1 MSRYRPFLWLLL
13 FFRYH
18 GSKDM
23 LSMRIHVAEKIIL
36 DKILERKR
44 KDEYRPKQLDL
55 KVMLKE
61 ILSWAN
67 TFVPSESGSILLDDP
82 VLNQNREKS
91 GVLYFVACFGK
102 GSASIIETTL
112 PVNLGI
118 AGQTYSTGK
127 PYISQKVLEDKL
139 FYSDIDKKT
148 NFQTRSIICAPI
160 KIKNSTIGVIEL
172 INRLNGI
179 DYDNNDL
186 TLLKIFAEYTST
198 LVQNSL
204 DAKRFGELSIRD
216 NLTGLFND
224 RYFYARLSKDL
235 SNALR
240 RGSDLSLLF
249 LDLDKFK
256 EVNDAYGHLAG
267 SSVITEVG
275 GIINSKLKIKEATA
289 ARYGGDEYVVIL
301 PDTSI
306 EEAAAY
312 GELVRKSIEE
322 FVYLKHKYPG
332 GERALKLKGL
342 VTASIGIASLRAS
355 LESHSPTKDI
365 RENLIKQADSAMYS
379 SKQSGKNMVTLS
391 RVARARHKP

>member
-1 MSRYRPFLWLLL
+1 MPF
-13 FFRYH
+13 
-18 GSKDM
+18 
-23 LSMRIHVAEKIIL
+23 MRINVAQKLIL

-44 KDEYRPKQLDL
+44 KDEYRPEQLDL

-102 GSASIIETTL
+102 GSGSLIETTL
-112 PVNLGI
+112 PIKLGI
-118 AGQTYSTGK
+118 AGRTYSTGR
-127 PYISQKVLEDKL
+127 PHISKKVVEDEL

-148 NFQTRSIICAPI
+148 NFQTKSIICAPV

-179 DYDNNDL
+179 DYDHNDL

-224 RYFYARLSKDL
+224 RYFYDRLTKDL
-235 SNALR
+235 SRALR
-240 RGSDLSLLF
+240 RKSDLSLLF

-256 EVNDAYGHLAG
+256 EVNDTYGHLAG
-267 SSVITEVG
+267 SSVLTEVG
-275 GIINSKLKIKEATA
+275 GIIYSKLNIKNASA

-306 EEAAAY
+306 EEAACY
-312 GELVRKSIEE
+312 GESVRKSIEE
-322 FVYLKHKYPG
+322 FVFLKRRYPG
-332 GERALKLKGL
+332 GDKALKIKGL

-355 LESHSPTKDI
+355 IGAGSTVKEI
-365 RENLIKQADSAMYS
+365 REKIIKQADSAMYV
-379 SKQSGKNMVTLS
+379 SKQSGKNKVSLS
-391 RVARARHKP
+391 MAGASPCAQ

>member
-1 MSRYRPFLWLLL
+1 
-13 FFRYH
+13 
-18 GSKDM
+18 
-23 LSMRIHVAEKIIL
+23 MRINVAQKHIL

-44 KDEYRPKQLDL
+44 KDEYRPEQLDL

-102 GSASIIETTL
+102 GSGSLIETTL
-112 PVNLGI
+112 PTKLGI
-118 AGQTYSTGK
+118 AGQTYSTGR
-127 PYISQKVLEDKL
+127 PYISKKVVEDKL

-148 NFQTRSIICAPI
+148 NFKTKSIICAPI
-160 KIKNSTIGVIEL
+160 RIKNSTIGVIEL

-179 DYDNNDL
+179 DYDHNDL

-224 RYFYARLSKDL
+224 RYFYDRLTKDL
-235 SNALR
+235 SRAV
-240 RGSDLSLLF
+240 RGKSDLSLLF

-256 EVNDAYGHLAG
+256 EVNDTYGHLAG
-267 SSVITEVG
+267 SSVLTEVG
-275 GIINSKLKIKEATA
+275 GIIQSKLKIKEATA
-289 ARYGGDEYVVIL
+289 ARYGGDEYVVVL
-301 PDTSI
+301 PGASM
-306 EEAAAY
+306 EEAAEY
-312 GELVRKSIEE
+312 GELVRRSIEE
-322 FVYLKHKYPG
+322 FVYLKRRYPG
-332 GERALKLKGL
+332 GDKALKIRGL
-342 VTASIGIASLRAS
+342 VTASIGIASLKAS
-355 LESHSPTKDI
+355 IGAGSTVKEI
-365 RENLIKQADSAMYS
+365 REKIIKQADSAMYK
-379 SKQSGKNMVTLS
+379 SKQSGKNRVTLS
-391 RVARARHKP
+391 LSAQGPSRT

>member
-1 MSRYRPFLWLLL
+1 MPF
-13 FFRYH
+13 
-18 GSKDM
+18 
-23 LSMRIHVAEKIIL
+23 MRINVAQKLIL
-36 DKILERKR
+36 DKILERKK
-44 KDEYRPKQLDL
+44 KDEYRPEQLDL

-102 GSASIIETTL
+102 GSGSLIETTL
-112 PVNLGI
+112 PIKLGI
-118 AGQTYSTGK
+118 AGQTYSTGR
-127 PYISQKVLEDKL
+127 PYISKKVVEDKL

-148 NFQTRSIICAPI
+148 NFQTKSIICAPI

-179 DYDNNDL
+179 DYDHNDL

-224 RYFYARLSKDL
+224 RYFYDRLTKDL
-235 SNALR
+235 SRAVR
-240 RGSDLSLLF
+240 RKTDLSLMF

-267 SSVITEVG
+267 SSVLIEVG
-275 GIINSKLKIKEATA
+275 GIIYSKLKIKDATA
-289 ARYGGDEYVVIL
+289 ARYGGDEYIVIL
-301 PDTSI
+301 PETSI
-306 EEAAAY
+306 EEAAGY

-322 FVYLKHKYPG
+322 FVFLKRRYPG
-332 GERALKLKGL
+332 GDKALKIKGL
-342 VTASIGIASLRAS
+342 VTASIGIASLRANIGAGS
-355 LESHSPTKDI
+355 AVKEI
-365 RENLIKQADSAMYS
+365 REKIIKLADSAMYM
-379 SKQSGKNMVTLS
+379 SKQSGKNKVTLS
-391 RVARARHKP
+391 PAAIGPSAL

>member
-1 MSRYRPFLWLLL
+1 
-13 FFRYH
+13 
-18 GSKDM
+18 
-23 LSMRIHVAEKIIL
+23 MRINVAQKLIL

-44 KDEYRPKQLDL
+44 KDEYRPEQLDL

-82 VLNQNREKS
+82 VLNQNREKT

-102 GSASIIETTL
+102 GSGSLIETTL
-112 PVNLGI
+112 PIKLGI
-118 AGQTYSTGK
+118 AGRTYSTGR
-127 PYISQKVLEDKL
+127 PYISKKVVEDEL

-148 NFQTRSIICAPI
+148 NFQTKSIICAPI

-179 DYDNNDL
+179 DYDHNDL

-224 RYFYARLSKDL
+224 RYFYDRLTKDL
-235 SNALR
+235 SRAIR
-240 RGSDLSLLF
+240 RKSDLSLLF

-267 SSVITEVG
+267 SSVLTEVG
-275 GIINSKLKIKEATA
+275 GIIYSKLKINNASA
-289 ARYGGDEYVVIL
+289 ARYGGDEFVVIL

-306 EEAAAY
+306 KEAAGY

-322 FVYLKHKYPG
+322 FVFLKRRYPG
-332 GERALKLKGL
+332 GDRALKIKGL
-342 VTASIGIASLRAS
+342 VTASIGVASLRAS
-355 LESHSPTKDI
+355 ISAASTVREI
-365 RENLIKQADSAMYS
+365 REKIIKLADSAMYM
-379 SKQSGKNMVTLS
+379 SKQSGKNKVTLS
-391 RVARARHKP
+391 TAAVSPPAP